1 MLVVYYHMDEEQ
13 RKSLIKRL
21 LIVTTAI
28 ATLERELAI
37 EDMRRE
43 KKRDRETLWVSSR
56 HGLGNVNNYHY
67 HY

>member
-37 EDMRRE
+37 EDMRR
-43 KKRDRETLWVSSR
+43 KKKEIGR
-56 HGLGNVNNYHY
+56 HYG
-67 HY
+67 